1 MFNLLRE
8 KCSSVSEVKSPFLEF
23 FLQRKLFRGAGNG
36 ELGTGCGWLNRKY
49 RERKRAGKK
58 VPLEKTSCPGLHIL
72 SIERRGREGALAW
85 AVLCKQCE

>member
-49 RERKRAGKK
+49 RERKGQVKRFLWKK
-58 VPLEKTSCPGLHIL
+58 Q
-72 SIERRGREGALAW
+72 
-85 AVLCKQCE
+85 AVLACTFSP

>member
-23 FLQRKLFRGAGNG
+23 FLQRKLFRSYFLRGAGNG

-49 RERKRAGKK
+49 RERKGQVKRFLWKK
-58 VPLEKTSCPGLHIL
+58 Q
-72 SIERRGREGALAW
+72 
-85 AVLCKQCE
+85 AVLACTFSP